1 MKSKFKRFEGNG
13 HIWVGDERPVR
24 AWQVEC
30 HLCHKTAYVHC
41 HGTNPESV
49 WQRFTKM
56 GWRLSR
62 DVVDDVCG
70 GCIETKK
77 QTQKEQREER
87 QEAQRAANIEALSA
101 QFLINSFQNGHR
113 KHLAEPSTR
122 ARVAVALLLDE
133 VLTHNRFELH
143 EAHDLVQ
150 LILKYWYLEDDT
162 DRRKEVRAQLKV
174 AAFSPNL
181 KEANA
186 ARVEAKRLFA
196 KIDEDREE
204 AIRQKLDEEAASQ
217 PLQVKSSV
225 EKFTEKFG
233 GVAKPEP
240 PPAKPE
246 SQPPVK
252 SEPLPSGDVEP
263 KWLREAKA
271 RMGNWSA
278 RK

>member
-30 HLCHKTAYVHC
+30 HECHKTDYVHC
-41 HGTNPESV
+41 HGMNPESV

-62 DVVDDVCG
+62 DATEDICSSCVEAKRQVH
-70 GCIETKK
+70 K
-77 QTQKEQREER
+77 QQKEERKEE
-87 QEAQRAANIEALSA
+87 QRAAAVETLCA
-101 QFLINSFQNGHR
+101 QSLINSFSNGHR
-113 KHLAEPSTR
+113 KHLSEPSTR

-150 LILKYWYLEDDT
+150 LILRYWYLEDDT
-162 DRRKEVRAQLKV
+162 DRRKEVRAHLKV
-174 AAFSPNL
+174 AAFSSNL
-181 KEANA
+181 KEAA
-186 ARVEAKRLFA
+186 EARTEARRLLG

-217 PLQVKSSV
+217 PVRVKSPV
-225 EKFTEKFG
+225 QKFTEKFE

-240 PPAKPE
+240 KSEPP
-246 SQPPVK
+246 PPVK

-271 RMGNWSA
+271 RMGNWNV